1 MTRPKGAQN
10 IMFIYISYIHLC
22 IININVVL
30 IQGNDFAVHGRK
42 YAIVIAKSKRDRK
55 GKIIEACTNFNT
67 LCIIRIIYV
76 HVYYALKFKLS
87 LYIHVS

>member
-1 MTRPKGAQN
+1 M
-10 IMFIYISYIHLC
+10 C

-30 IQGNDFAVHGRK
+30 IQGNDFAVYGRK

-76 HVYYALKFKLS
+76 RVYYALKFKLS

>member
-1 MTRPKGAQN
+1 M
-10 IMFIYISYIHLC
+10 Y
-22 IININVVL
+22 VVL

-76 HVYYALKFKLS
+76 HVHYVYYALKFKLS